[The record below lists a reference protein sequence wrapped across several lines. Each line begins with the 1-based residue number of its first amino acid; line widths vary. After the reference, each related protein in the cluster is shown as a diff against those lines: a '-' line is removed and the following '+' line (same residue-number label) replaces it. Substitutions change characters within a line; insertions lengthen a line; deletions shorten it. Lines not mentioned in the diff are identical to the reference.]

1 MQLSIWCQQKLA
13 ISLMGHPVYP
23 LRFQFECKLGPQEKY
38 ATILPAYFLLPTY
51 VFFVSDLDGDKKIQ
65 PRLWG
70 NLDLGL
76 SVPSTGILATMR
88 SVPAL
93 LCLLAVVAGHGPYHN
108 YKVRLLLRGLPYMMS
123 RQNEGQEMPEIRRK
137 TSNMEAYLRYS
148 VTLVV

>member
-1 MQLSIWCQQKLA
+1 MAIRKYSLDCEATWIWGLV
-13 ISLMGHPVYP
+13 SL
-23 LRFQFECKLGPQEKY
+23 Q
-38 ATILPAYFLLPTY
+38 
-51 VFFVSDLDGDKKIQ
+51 
-65 PRLWG
+65 
-70 NLDLGL
+70 
-76 SVPSTGILATMR
+76 LATMR